1 MIVLRKDKFNVV
13 MASRNI
19 RTYLS
24 LRVWGHRRVNVRA
37 YPVGSN
43 PQLHYTA
50 ERFHLMLWAIV
61 ALLLVMGLVG
71 LLTSS
76 ELVGGVI
83 QIILICALVALGIHR
98 ILRAKK
104 VD

>member
-1 MIVLRKDKFNVV
+1 
-13 MASRNI
+13 
-19 RTYLS
+19 
-24 LRVWGHRRVNVRA
+24 
-37 YPVGSN
+37 
-43 PQLHYTA
+43 
-50 ERFHLMLWAIV
+50 MLWAIV

-98 ILRAKK
+98 ILRSKK